1 MPRKLLLTGLMLF
14 FSQTALGIEN
24 FITQA
29 TTLYPPACVST
40 APLELVFTPSD
51 TRDIFLGQ
59 MGKYTSFPDTQ
70 NQQNVEVFVYRRGCK
85 DPDRSVIF
93 LSTNLIAGP
102 NSAFF
107 LPRVFAKIGATRYSL
122 RLVNEPNSFEQEQG
136 GTIKGVGLREY
147 ILDGVAE
154 SKIASAENIISIAQ
168 YNGAFTLII
177 QDGFDP
183 SLELEVPIDAYTGF
197 QKPRKFPLNG
207 RLSGNW
213 VVQDVPDQGFV
224 IAFNEVINASGVQN
238 QVFLSWYTY
247 NTDGSTLWLT
257 AGAFNDLAADSVT
270 LQLELVSNGTFLGS
284 TIADRSVVGS
294 ATLTAISCNEMTLTY
309 NLDNLGLGSGT
320 VTLTRIFSVEIAG
333 YACRDQTARLDALS
347 N

>member
-1 MPRKLLLTGLMLF
+1 MFNKLCLAGVMLF
-14 FSQTALGIEN
+14 FSQAVLGIEN
-24 FITQA
+24 FVTNA

-40 APLELVFTPSD
+40 APLEDVSTPSG
-51 TRDIFLGQ
+51 TRDIFLAQ
-59 MGKYTSFPDTQ
+59 IGKYTSFPDTQ
-70 NQQNVEVFVYRRGCK
+70 NKVDVEMFVYRRGCK
-85 DPDRSVIF
+85 DPERSVIF
-93 LSTNLIAGP
+93 LSTNLIAANG
-102 NSAFF
+102 AFF
-107 LPRVFAKIGATRYSL
+107 LPRLFAKIGATRYPL

-136 GTIKGVGLREY
+136 GAVKGLGLVEY

-154 SKIASAENIISIAQ
+154 SKAPGTADILSIAQ
-168 YNGAFTLII
+168 YNGDFTLIV

-183 SLELEVPIDAYTGF
+183 NVELEVPIDAYTGF

-213 VVQDVPDQGFV
+213 IVQGVPDQGFL
-224 IAFNEVINASGVQN
+224 ISFNEFINTNGVQN

-257 AGAFNDLAADSVT
+257 AAAFYPVAADTVD
-270 LQLELVSNGTFLGS
+270 LDIELVTNGEFLGS
-284 TIADRSVVGS
+284 KVAERTVAGT
-294 ATLTAISCNEMTLTY
+294 ATLTAESCNELTFTY
-309 NLDNLGLGSGT
+309 DLGTLGLGSGT
-320 VTLTRIFSVEIAG
+320 VTLTRIFSLETAG